1 MIPRDLFKIL
11 HHMYEF
17 ARPPLCMVK
26 TKKLRYVRRGQLHL
40 HDLLTKFHK
49 ILLIPLKVV
58 REYTLRRIETDRM
71 LI

>member
-1 MIPRDLFKIL
+1 MIPRDLFNIL
-11 HHMYEF
+11 HHMYKF

-26 TKKLRYVRRGQLHL
+26 ATKLRYVRRGHLHL
-40 HDLLTKFHK
+40 HDLLTKFNK

-71 LI
+71 VI